1 MLQLLGE
8 FECKIDAKG
17 RMRLPSSLI
26 RQLGTDGS
34 QTFVIN
40 RGLEKH
46 LVIYPKKV
54 WDVMVQ
60 KVNALNP
67 YVKKNREFIRY
78 FFRGATEVIIDGS
91 DRILLTKRLLE
102 YAGIEKDA
110 ILFAVNDKIEIWS
123 KAKYD
128 NSLDQEP
135 ENFSDLAEEVMGD
148 SKPDIDLD

>member
-8 FECKIDAKG
+8 FECKIDNKG

-26 RQLGTDGS
+26 RQLGTEGTH
-34 QTFVIN
+34 TFVIN

-54 WDVMVQ
+54 WDVLVQ

-78 FFRGATEVIIDGS
+78 FFRGATEVTIDGT

-102 YAGIEKDA
+102 YAGIEKNA
-110 ILFAVNDKIEIWS
+110 ILFAVNNKIEIWA
-123 KAKYD
+123 KDKYD
-128 NSLDQEP
+128 NNMDQEP

-148 SKPDIDLD
+148 SPPDISLD